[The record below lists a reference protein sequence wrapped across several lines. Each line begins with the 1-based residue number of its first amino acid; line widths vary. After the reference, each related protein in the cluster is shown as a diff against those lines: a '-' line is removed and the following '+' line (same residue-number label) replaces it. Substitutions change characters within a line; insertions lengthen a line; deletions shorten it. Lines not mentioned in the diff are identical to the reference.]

1 VCENNFYA
9 MSTPITQSFKVP
21 EVAQRAV
28 AYGIPGV
35 TVDGNDYFAVREAM
49 RLAVERA
56 RAGEG
61 PTLVECETYRIF
73 GHSKSD
79 KCEYRPDAEEEA
91 WFARDPLCLMSERLM
106 RDFGVTEAQVDTIYA
121 EVQADVEEA
130 VRFAQGSPEPDP
142 ATVAE
147 GLFAQVR

>member
-1 VCENNFYA
+1 
-9 MSTPITQSFKVP
+9 
-21 EVAQRAV
+21 
-28 AYGIPGV
+28 
-35 TVDGNDYFAVREAM
+35 M

-56 RAGEG
+56 RVGEG
-61 PTLVECETYRIF
+61 PTLIECETYRIF

-106 RDFGVTEAQVDTIYA
+106 RDFGVTQEQMDAMYA
-121 EVQADVEEA
+121 EVQAEVEEA
-130 VRFAQGSPEPDP
+130 ARFAQGSADPDP

-147 GLFAQVR
+147 GLFAQVG